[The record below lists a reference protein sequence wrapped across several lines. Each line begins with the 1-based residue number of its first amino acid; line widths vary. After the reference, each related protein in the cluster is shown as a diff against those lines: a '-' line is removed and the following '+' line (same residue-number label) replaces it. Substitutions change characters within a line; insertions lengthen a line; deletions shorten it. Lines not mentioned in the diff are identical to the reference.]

1 MRSPSDPGL
10 QKQTS
15 TVSMVNNKF
24 PPTTVWRNCLGRVLK
39 RANQTWSGCLIITQ
53 QFNLKSFTPFPPKH
67 SAGHHFSAS
76 AIAIFVLL
84 ARVSRR
90 MDKEGARGKSE
101 RHHPIRDSLWHDPP
115 SDWAIFTIS
124 VCLLRLLLT
133 LWENTDLT
141 NNFRVTSLYSFMQLP
156 NRHISDRAG
165 SSAVIRLLSIPLIS
179 LNHSLVMAVMVSTI
193 TVDNTVPTIDWLV
206 VLMGP
211 WKLTAEERAWKT
223 LLFCSIN

>member
-76 AIAIFVLL
+76 AIFVLL

-90 MDKEGARGKSE
+90 MDKEGAKG
-101 RHHPIRDSLWHDPP
+101 
-115 SDWAIFTIS
+115 
-124 VCLLRLLLT
+124 
-133 LWENTDLT
+133 
-141 NNFRVTSLYSFMQLP
+141 
-156 NRHISDRAG
+156 
-165 SSAVIRLLSIPLIS
+165 
-179 LNHSLVMAVMVSTI
+179 
-193 TVDNTVPTIDWLV
+193 
-206 VLMGP
+206 
-211 WKLTAEERAWKT
+211 EERPPPPNPGFT
-223 LLFCSIN
+223 LTWPTEWLGYFYYLCLSTTLAPHFMGEHWPNKQFPCNFSVLIHAASEPAYFGPGGIICSNSITIHSTDFIESFAGGGCDGLHNYRR